1 MSQGQILVLGAIAGL
16 TIFLG
21 LPAGRLQRLST
32 RAGALLSATATG
44 ILLFLLWD
52 VLSAGIE
59 PVEAALN
66 AAALDHDGTWG
77 RFAWLATIFVVC
89 FAIGLMSLVYFDQ
102 IVVKRRR
109 APGLPE
115 PRRGRDRRVRRAPG
129 ATLSPAQSLSL
140 MIATGI
146 GLHNFS
152 EGLAIGQSAASGDDQ
167 PRARARDRL
176 RPPQRHRG
184 LRHRRPVL
192 GHRGAAELG
201 LPAARRADRR
211 RADVLR
217 DAARPGVGERGCLD
231 RVPRARRRLDPLRR
245 DRAPRRLSQPRPQ
258 DGRRLGASR
267 SG

>member
-1 MSQGQILVLGAIAGL
+1 MTQEQILVLGAIAGL

-32 RAGALLSATATG
+32 RAAALLSATATG

-77 RFAWLATIFVVC
+77 RFTWLATIFVAC

-102 IVVKRRR
+102 IVMKRRR
-109 APGLPE
+109 RKDFRSLGAAAMAEVAVRPG
-115 PRRGRDRRVRRAPG
+115 G
-129 ATLSPAQSLSL
+129 LSPAQTLSL

-152 EGLAIGQSAASGDDQ
+152 EGLAI
-167 PRARARDRL
+167 
-176 RPPQRHRG
+176 
-184 LRHRRPVL
+184 
-192 GHRGAAELG
+192 
-201 LPAARRADRR
+201 
-211 RADVLR
+211 
-217 DAARPGVGERGCLD
+217 
-231 RVPRARRRLDPLRR
+231 
-245 DRAPRRLSQPRPQ
+245 
-258 DGRRLGASR
+258 
-267 SG
+267 